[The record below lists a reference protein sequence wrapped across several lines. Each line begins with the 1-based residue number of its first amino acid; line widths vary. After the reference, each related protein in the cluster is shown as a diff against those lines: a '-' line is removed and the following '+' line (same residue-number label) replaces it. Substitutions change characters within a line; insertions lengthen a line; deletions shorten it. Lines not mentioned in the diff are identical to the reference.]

1 MKNILS
7 SLNIELFEALEIGL
21 AINDLDGNL
30 LYVNKA
36 YSNLIGYTQAEVA
49 ELSYWE
55 ITPKKYTSMEEKQLE
70 LLESQKAYGPYDK
83 EYIHK
88 NGSLIPVRLN
98 GKVIEI
104 DGKSYIWSTVED
116 ISFSKSKEI
125 SANLESTADL
135 IEKAVT
141 EIFILDFTTFKFL
154 YVNEAARE
162 NIGYSM
168 SELTSITLE
177 DVGQELKGEKF
188 SQSIATL
195 MTHEVDQLEIESKIV
210 RKDGTKYDSVIKLK
224 IASYNGKPCYVAYI
238 NDVTTIKSIERKRNE
253 ALVELDESL
262 QFQKVIQQGAA
273 YAIIATTVDGVINS
287 FNPAAERLLEYK
299 QEDLIGKETPAL
311 FHDLDEVVERSEKYG
326 KIINESI
333 EPGFK
338 TFRCLTDAGIQ
349 NEDEWTYITKSG
361 KRVPVLLSITALKN
375 KKNVTTGY
383 LGIAKDITERK
394 LKEVALKNAIE
405 EAERALEIKSEFLA
419 NMSHEVRTPMNG
431 ILGMTSLLMND
442 VKDKEVLESLEIINK
457 SALSLLG
464 IINDILDLSKI
475 ESGKFKINPI
485 HFSFKNLISNSV
497 KAHEATLSGK
507 SIKLESSYNRDVPD
521 EIYADDLRL
530 EQVINNLLNNAIK
543 FTFSGEIRITVD
555 IEKEADSKSYIICS
569 VEDSGIGIS
578 KDQQENIF
586 DSFTQADGTTTRRFG
601 GTGLGLAI
609 TRNLVELMG
618 GSIWLESTEGK
629 GSLFTF
635 KVPVEVSS
643 KAKIRKNEAI
653 GLPYEATPIKTLVV
667 EDNLVNQKVICRL
680 LSKLEITAEVAANG
694 QECLEALRKQ
704 KFDLVLMDCHM
715 PVLDGFE
722 ATRAILKEYKED
734 RPYII
739 AVTASAMSEDVAR
752 CREVGMDSF
761 VSKPVSINS
770 IREALVKFKKS
781 LK

>member
-104 DGKSYIWSTVED
+104 AGKSYIWSTVED
-116 ISFSKSKEI
+116 VSFSKSKEI

-141 EIFILDFTTFKFL
+141 EIFILDFANFKFL

-162 NIGYSM
+162 NIGYLM
-168 SELTSITLE
+168 SELTSLTLE
-177 DVGQELKGEKF
+177 DVGHELRGEKF

-195 MTHEVDQLEIESKIV
+195 KTHEVDQLEIESKIV

-224 IASYNGKPCYVAYI
+224 IASYQGKPCYVAYI

-253 ALVELDESL
+253 ALVELDKSL

-273 YAIIATTVDGVINS
+273 YAIIATTVDGIINS
-287 FNPAAERLLEYK
+287 FNPAAERLLGYK

-311 FHDLDEVVERSEKYG
+311 FHDLEEVVERSEKYG

-338 TFRCLTDAGIQ
+338 TFKCLTDARIP
-349 NEDEWTYITKSG
+349 NEDEWTYINKSG
-361 KRVPVLLSITALKN
+361 KRIPVLLSITALKDS
-375 KKNVTTGY
+375 KSVTTGY

-394 LKEVALKNAIE
+394 LKEVALQNAIE

-442 VKDKEVLESLEIINK
+442 VKDKEVLEGLEIINK

-485 HFSFKNLISNSV
+485 HFSFKNLISDRIKVN
-497 KAHEATLSGK
+497 KAALSGK

-521 EIYADDLRL
+521 EIYADELRL
-530 EQVINNLLNNAIK
+530 EQVINNLLSNAIK

-555 IEKEADSKSYIICS
+555 IEKGTDSKNYIICS

-586 DSFTQADGTTTRRFG
+586 DSFTQADSTTTRRFG

-618 GSIWLESTEGK
+618 GSIWLESTEGE

-643 KAKIRKNEAI
+643 QAKIRKNETK

-667 EDNLVNQKVICRL
+667 EDNLVNQKVVCRL
-680 LSKLEITAEVAANG
+680 LSKLGITAEVAANG

-752 CREVGMDSF
+752 CHEVGMDSF